1 MKLRV
6 RNCAFYPITVQSLE
20 EKKNE
25 TWEVVTLEFTSDQET
40 WKFNDDQ
47 HTATLIDQE
56 LRKDTLVYLA
66 LSDKRTLNLVDLSKH
81 IMKQK
86 GLYNKTAT
94 ATAVVGMALH

>member
-6 RNCAFYPITVQSLE
+6 RNCAFYPITVQSLDE
-20 EKKNE
+20 DKKNE
-25 TWEVVTLEFTSDQET
+25 TWEVVTLEFTSNQET

-47 HTATLIDQE
+47 YTATLIDQE

-66 LSDKRTLNLVDLSKH
+66 LSTKKTLNLVDLSKH

-86 GLYNKTAT
+86 GLYNNNSKT
-94 ATAVVGMALH
+94 VVGMTLH